1 MVLNYEFLDK
11 YLQPDPRYKSKLVSK
26 FINCLMNRGKKSV
39 ARSIFYK
46 AMEVVAERVEKED
59 GLELFETA
67 LSNVAPIIEVRSRR
81 IGGMTYQVPT
91 EVTTK
96 RRISLG
102 IRWLIESARKKRGR
116 PMYLRLAD
124 ELTDAYRRQGTAYE
138 RRENTHKMAEA
149 NRAFAH
155 FSRRRR

>member
-1 MVLNYEFLDK
+1 MSLSYEEIKTEFLE
-11 YLQPDPRYKSKLVSK
+11 PDARFRSVLASK
-26 FINCLMNRGKKSV
+26 FINCLLRKGKKSV
-39 ARSIFYK
+39 AERVFYK
-46 AMEVVAERVEKED
+46 AMDVVAERLEKENP
-59 GLELFETA
+59 LEVFEAA
-67 LSNVAPIIEVRSRR
+67 LANVAPVIEVRSRR

-91 EVTTK
+91 EVSNK
-96 RRISLG
+96 RRISLAM
-102 IRWLIESARKKRGR
+102 RWILEAARNKKGR

-155 FSRRRR
+155 FASRR